1 MSSWILISSQEV
13 KTCEI
18 VKEEKIAEQVKIAQ
32 KLRAKD
38 GSRIVNG
45 YNVDKRCMSRPWIVF
60 IRSEQFSKSY
70 LSKYNEG
77 SCRRESIILRQ
88 ATVEER
94 LSTESLF
101 YPQLTAFVITSL
113 DRVRGI

>member
-1 MSSWILISSQEV
+1 MDTIVEISMYLLFTRWACIIFYSQEV

-60 IRSEQFSKSY
+60 IRSEPS
-70 LSKYNEG
+70 
-77 SCRRESIILRQ
+77 
-88 ATVEER
+88 
-94 LSTESLF
+94 
-101 YPQLTAFVITSL
+101 
-113 DRVRGI
+113 